1 MRIALVSKE
10 FAPFQGWG
18 AGTYASL
25 VSAALRDAGHEV
37 HVLTQR
43 PEAVKQG
50 PSLRPGVFFH
60 NVDESLAH
68 LCVPGHLGFASRY
81 SLAVLESL
89 KKLHAK
95 HAFDYIEFPDFDGE
109 GYWPLKAR
117 EATGAFAGATI
128 GIRLHMTL
136 QDIRPLNQWHWLDF
150 EQGVVAHLENEAIA
164 RADVLLA
171 CSKGILERTR
181 VRLGDVGPLRDRSY
195 VVHNPF
201 DMAASLRELGAEQ
214 PKESRPAGWAAND
227 REVIF
232 VGRVERR
239 KGPHVLVE
247 ASLVLLESGV
257 PLRVRFV
264 GADTNTGP
272 MESSMI
278 AYLKSRIPSKWA
290 ERFTF
295 ENEQWTR
302 DRLGPAIRRADVCVL
317 PSLWENFPY
326 ACLEAM
332 ALGACVIGT
341 DAGGMAEIIEHERSG
356 LLAKADNAQHLADM
370 MLLALKN
377 DILRTTCGQ
386 AAPGRVQALC
396 NPVLIAAE
404 SLKAIESARQQTSVA
419 ANPTA
424 RVSVATPRSGETA
437 DVSVIIP
444 IFDAH
449 SFLPAA
455 IESVVAQTVQPREV
469 VIISD
474 GCTDSTMLAQI
485 ALLEQQGK
493 VGTIPC
499 KVIRQQNRGLGAARN
514 AAIAHASGSW
524 ILPFDSDDVLAPTF
538 IEHTL
543 LASERNPAAAFIGTL
558 VARFT
563 SRTSKVEAIYTP
575 LGLDRD
581 LLCVRNIASCA
592 VVLMKRQAL
601 LDAGGYA
608 HDLVYEDWDMY
619 AGLAERGASCVIVP
633 EILFYHRTRP
643 GSLMHQ
649 VDAKKHQLLRAR
661 ILDRHPN
668 LAIHPERA
676 LRALAGDLFDLNTAS
691 TSPARASRVDAH
703 SLAKAMIRENIRY
716 RVADKVNSALKSL
729 GLQRALK
736 KVLGKRQ

>member
-43 PEAVKQG
+43 PEAAAQG
-50 PSLRPGVFFH
+50 PKLRPGVEFH
-60 NVDESLAH
+60 CVDESLTH

-109 GYWPLKAR
+109 GYWPLRAR
-117 EATGAFAGATI
+117 EATGEFAGATI
-128 GIRLHMTL
+128 GVRLHMTL

-150 EQGVVAHLENEAIA
+150 EQAVVAHLENESIA

-171 CSKGILERTR
+171 CSQGILDRTR
-181 VRLGDVGPLRDRSY
+181 ARLGDVGPLRNRAF

-201 DMAASLRELGAEQ
+201 DMASSLRELGAEQ
-214 PKESRPAGWAAND
+214 PAEQRPSNWIGSD
-227 REVIF
+227 REVVF

-239 KGPHVLVE
+239 KGPQVLVE
-247 ASLVLLESGV
+247 AALLLLEAGMS
-257 PLRVRFV
+257 LRVRFI

-278 AYLKSRIPSKWA
+278 AHLRSRIPEKWA
-290 ERFTF
+290 GNFVF
-295 ENEQWTR
+295 ENAQWPR
-302 DRLGPAIRRADVCVL
+302 DRLGPAIGRAEVCVL

-341 DAGGMAEIIEHERSG
+341 DAGGMAEIIKHESSG
-356 LLAKADNAQHLADM
+356 LLAKADNAVSLAEM
-370 MLLALKN
+370 IALALKN
-377 DILRTTCGQ
+377 DSLRKACGES
-386 AAPGRVQALC
+386 APQRVQSLC
-396 NPVLIAAE
+396 NPALIAAE
-404 SLKAIESARQQTSVA
+404 SVKAIEAARNQSAALAQHAPRASNTT
-419 ANPTA
+419 PHHGTA
-424 RVSVATPRSGETA
+424 A
-437 DVSVIIP
+437 DVSVVIP

-449 SFLPAA
+449 PFLPAA
-455 IESVVAQTVQPREV
+455 LDSVVAQTVQPREV
-469 VIISD
+469 ILISD
-474 GCTDSTMLAQI
+474 GCTDPAMLAHL
-485 ALLEQQGK
+485 ATLEQQGT
-493 VGTIPC
+493 VGNIPC

-514 AAIAHASGSW
+514 AAIAHASSAW
-524 ILPFDSDDVLAPTF
+524 ILPLDSDDVLAPTF
-538 IEHTL
+538 IERTLQASMRNPTAAFVGTL
-543 LASERNPAAAFIGTL
+543 LA
-558 VARFT
+558 RFT
-563 SRTSKVEAIYTP
+563 DDPTRIEAIYTP

-592 VVLMKRQAL
+592 VVLMNKQTL

-608 HDLVYEDWDMY
+608 HDLVYEDWDLY
-619 AGLAERGASCVIVP
+619 AALAERDASCVIVP
-633 EILFYHRTRP
+633 EILFHHRTRP

-661 ILDRHPN
+661 ILDRHPK
-668 LAIHPERA
+668 LALHPERA
-676 LRALAGDLFDLNTAS
+676 LRTLAGDLFDLNAAS
-691 TSPARASRVDAH
+691 TNPQRASRVDIS

-716 RVADKVNSALKSL
+716 RAADRVNSWLVALGVQK
-729 GLQRALK
+729 ALK
-736 KVLGKRQ
+736 KLLRK

>member
-37 HVLTQR
+37 HVVTQR
-43 PEAVKQG
+43 PEARVEG
-50 PSLRPGVFFH
+50 PKLRPGVHFH
-60 NVDESLAH
+60 IVDESLPH
-68 LCVPGHLGFASRY
+68 ICVPGHLGFASRY
-81 SLAVLESL
+81 SLAVLKTL

-109 GYWPLKAR
+109 SYWPLKAR
-117 EATGAFAGATI
+117 EASGEFAGATI

-150 EQGVVAHLENEAIA
+150 EQAVVAHLENESIA

-171 CSKGILERTR
+171 CSQGILDRTR
-181 VRLGDVGPLRDRSY
+181 ARLGDVGALRERAF

-201 DMAASLRELGAEQ
+201 DMAASLRELGADQ
-214 PKESRPAGWAAND
+214 PVKPRPASWSANE

-239 KGPHVLVE
+239 KGPQVLVE
-247 ASLVLLESGV
+247 AALSLLEAGSQ
-257 PLRVRFV
+257 LRIRFV

-278 AYLKSRIPSKWA
+278 SHLASRISAKWA
-290 ERFTF
+290 DRFTF
-295 ENEQWTR
+295 ENAQWPR
-302 DRLGPAIRRADVCVL
+302 SRLGPAIRRADVCVL

-341 DAGGMAEIIEHERSG
+341 DGGGMAEIIEHERSG
-356 LLAKADNAQHLADM
+356 LLAKAGDAAHLAQM
-370 MLLALKN
+370 ISLALN
-377 DILRTTCGQ
+377 NESLRKKCAEG
-386 AAPGRVQALC
+386 APQRVKSLC
-396 NPVLIAAE
+396 DPSLIAAE
-404 SLKAIESARQQTSVA
+404 SLKAIEAARQTRTAAQRPSVR
-419 ANPTA
+419 TA
-424 RVSVATPRSGETA
+424 SHQDAA
-437 DVSVIIP
+437 DVSVVIP

-449 SFLPAA
+449 TFLTAA
-455 IESVVAQTVQPREV
+455 LDSVATQTVQPREV
-469 VIISD
+469 ILISD
-474 GCTDSTMLAQI
+474 GCTDAAMLAQ
-485 ALLEQQGK
+485 LDDLEKKGK
-493 VGTIPC
+493 IGSIPC
-499 KVIRQQNRGLGAARN
+499 TVLRQQNRGLGAARN
-514 AAIAHASGSW
+514 AAIAHAKGAW
-524 ILPFDSDDVLAPTF
+524 ILPLDSDDILAPNF
-538 IEHTL
+538 IERTL
-543 LASERNPAAAFIGTL
+543 LAARLNPQAAFIGTL

-563 SRTSKVEAIYTP
+563 QSTSTIEAIYTP

-592 VVLMKRQAL
+592 VVLMKKQAL

-608 HDLVYEDWDMY
+608 HDLVYEDWDLY
-619 AGLAERGASCVIVP
+619 ATLAERGASCVIVP
-633 EILFYHRTRP
+633 EVLFYHRTRP

-661 ILDRHPN
+661 ILDRHPT
-668 LAIHPERA
+668 LALHPERA
-676 LRALAGDLFDLNTAS
+676 LRALAGDLFDLNTA
-691 TSPARASRVDAH
+691 TTNTGRISRVDVN
-703 SLAKAMIRENIRY
+703 SRAKAMIRENIRY
-716 RVADKVNSALKSL
+716 RVADKINSVLVSMGIQKAI
-729 GLQRALK
+729 K
-736 KVLGKRQ
+736 KFFGK